1 MSEVEK
7 KCPTPTFK
15 WQVSLRVNY
24 STLQAHTM
32 SDQEEK
38 SQIFN
43 FDIISTWINKH

>member
-15 WQVSLRVNY
+15 WQVSLCVNY
-24 STLQAHTM
+24 STLQAHM